1 MISESLSSSEHSIIE
16 SWDGMVNLKI
26 VNKQMYCNHTSQIK
40 FSHFVTMILLAWPYP
55 SKQPKNSNVS
65 HADFCVEYITQ
76 EMKGVTDVLE
86 HEVKLLKG
94 QLSTVFTYY
103 ESVNDAQ
110 VLPNQTKSC
119 CKTTGCKK
127 Q

>member
-1 MISESLSSSEHSIIE
+1 MISESLSSGEHSIIE
-16 SWDGMVNLKI
+16 SWDEMVNFKI
-26 VNKQMYCNHTSQIK
+26 VNEQMYCNQNTPQIK
-40 FSHFVTMILLAWPYP
+40 FSHFATMILLAWPYP

-103 ESVNDAQ
+103 ESVNNAQ
-110 VLPNQTKSC
+110 VLSNQTKS
-119 CKTTGCKK
+119 
-127 Q
+127 